1 MPYKTIHISLNDI
14 ETNHQVIESA
24 AQLTRVFG
32 AHLTGLYVIPAAEVY
47 GTGFDVMPVINEVRR
62 NYFRNATEAVRKQFG
77 NIDLPNDFRLL
88 DGPGPD
94 IAGQTISEGRT
105 ADIVILSQ
113 ADRSDKAMLES
124 DFVER
129 ILMSTGRPGIVL
141 PRTGKMIIVPDL
153 AVVGWNGRREAAR
166 AVFDSLPLLKRAK
179 KVLVVWANPDKD
191 DLSPGSVPGMEIA
204 EALSRHDINVAVE
217 PIVTGG
223 RGAGEALLTKVADS
237 GADLLVMG
245 AYGHSRLTELILGGA
260 TRTVLEDMRCPV
272 FFSH

>member
-24 AQLTRVFG
+24 AQLARAFE

-94 IAGQTISEGRT
+94 IAGRTISEGRT